1 MTKPAHKRPDLQSIN
16 FHGFLTVEPKVMDI
30 FELIKR
36 VARTNTSVLIR
47 GDTGTG
53 KELMSRAIHFESRRR
68 NRPFRAINCATLTG
82 ELLASELF
90 GHVRGAF
97 TGAVR
102 DRKGLFSLADQGTAF
117 LDEVAEIPIDLQGR
131 LLRVLQEK
139 TFVPL
144 GGTDVKS
151 VDVRFVSA
159 THRSLR
165 REVETGRF
173 REDLMY
179 RLRVAVIFLPML
191 AERQGDLQALL
202 WRFIDEFNAEGFREI
217 NAISDVAMD
226 AIRSYDWPGNVRELR
241 NNVEAAFAMGEG
253 PVLTLSEL
261 APELRGEGAAHAVR
275 GAERVTGL
283 DLERE
288 RLVEALRI
296 CCGRKGEAAERL
308 GMSRSTLWRKLRE
321 HDL

>member
-1 MTKPAHKRPDLQSIN
+1 
-16 FHGFLTVEPKVMDI
+16 
-30 FELIKR
+30 
-36 VARTNTSVLIR
+36 
-47 GDTGTG
+47 
-53 KELMSRAIHFESRRR
+53 
-68 NRPFRAINCATLTG
+68 
-82 ELLASELF
+82 
-90 GHVRGAF
+90 
-97 TGAVR
+97 
-102 DRKGLFSLADQGTAF
+102 
-117 LDEVAEIPIDLQGR
+117 
-131 LLRVLQEK
+131 
-139 TFVPL
+139 
-144 GGTDVKS
+144 
-151 VDVRFVSA
+151 
-159 THRSLR
+159 
-165 REVETGRF
+165 
-173 REDLMY
+173 MY